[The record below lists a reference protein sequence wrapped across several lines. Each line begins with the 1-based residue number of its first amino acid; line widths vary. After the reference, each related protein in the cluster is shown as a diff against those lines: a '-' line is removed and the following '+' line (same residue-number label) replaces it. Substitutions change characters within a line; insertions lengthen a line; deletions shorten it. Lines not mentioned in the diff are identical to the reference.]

1 MKKITIRQAI
11 LDAIDETDD
20 TIARHMNTLLK
31 WAKYC
36 EKAIGS
42 VNGYPFKS
50 ALFTVNQG
58 EITMPDDCYT
68 CCMIVPGDYTSEI
81 NLRYIDQKL
90 VMVNV
95 EDFLDFTPHDLEMH
109 DVEFIWSDL
118 SYKVIPKAL
127 WEEIGD
133 KVNLIDQYEGQ
144 QVTMVYQYIQT
155 DDKGY
160 WLVNESHMEAIK
172 KHLIYMISKKYL
184 YSSFR
189 AGRMTRNNDMQMV
202 QSYKIDRD
210 QSIRNARALDNQE
223 NPINTADRQY

>member
-1 MKKITIRQAI
+1 
-11 LDAIDETDD
+11 
-20 TIARHMNTLLK
+20 
-31 WAKYC
+31 
-36 EKAIGS
+36 
-42 VNGYPFKS
+42 
-50 ALFTVNQG
+50 
-58 EITMPDDCYT
+58 
-68 CCMIVPGDYTSEI
+68 
-81 NLRYIDQKL
+81 
-90 VMVNV
+90 
-95 EDFLDFTPHDLEMH
+95 
-109 DVEFIWSDL
+109 
-118 SYKVIPKAL
+118 
-127 WEEIGD
+127 
-133 KVNLIDQYEGQ
+133 
-144 QVTMVYQYIQT
+144 MVYQYIQT